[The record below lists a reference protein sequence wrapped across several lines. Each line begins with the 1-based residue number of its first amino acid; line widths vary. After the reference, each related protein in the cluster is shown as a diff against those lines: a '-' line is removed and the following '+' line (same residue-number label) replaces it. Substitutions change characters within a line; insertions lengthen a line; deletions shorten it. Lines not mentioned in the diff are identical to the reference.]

1 MDGQDDDDDEARCE
15 HYPYQTLLSDC
26 TPALQT
32 ASFTIE
38 DENPNVLPDD
48 GDVEATELIK
58 KRQIK
63 VWKEFTSQYAVTA
76 VFVTNAKSLV
86 LGDEEPV
93 VQQVDPTFQEVGP
106 AVQEE
111 EAAFQE
117 EQPVVDDLEPAEKRA
132 KQEKLRVEEG
142 RQQKQH
148 TRQREQSAGEK
159 LQPGKDEHPPFTIGR
174 DDVATFQEVGPA
186 AQKEESAFQEE
197 QPVVDDLEPAEKRA
211 KQEQL
216 RVEEGQQNQP
226 SRKRK
231 QSAGE
236 QLQPGKAEQPPFTI
250 GRDDVDWQGVL
261 KEKQLPDYL
270 VCNLRQNVKVRFL
283 FY

>member
-1 MDGQDDDDDEARCE
+1 VDGQDDDVDEARCE
-15 HYPYQTLLSDC
+15 HYPYQTLFSDC
-26 TPALQT
+26 TPALKT

-63 VWKEFTSQYAVTA
+63 VWEEFTSQYAVTA
-76 VFVTNAKSLV
+76 VFVTNAKTLV
-86 LGDEEPV
+86 FGEEEPV

-111 EAAFQE
+111 EPAFQE
-117 EQPVVDDLEPAEKRA
+117 EQPVVDDLEPTEKRA
-132 KQEKLRVEEG
+132 KQEQFRVEEG
-142 RQQKQH
+142 
-148 TRQREQSAGEK
+148 QREQTAGEQ
-159 LQPGKDEHPPFTIGR
+159 LQPGKEEHPRFTIGR

-186 AQKEESAFQEE
+186 VQEEEFAFQEE
-197 QPVVDDLEPAEKRA
+197 QPVVDDLEPDEKRA
-211 KQEQL
+211 KPEQL
-216 RVEEGQQNQP
+216 SVEEGQQNQP
-226 SRKRK
+226 TRKRK

-236 QLQPGKAEQPPFTI
+236 QLQPGKEEQLPFTI

-261 KEKQLPDYL
+261 KVKQLPDYL
-270 VCNLRQNVKVRFL
+270 ICNLRQNVKVRFL